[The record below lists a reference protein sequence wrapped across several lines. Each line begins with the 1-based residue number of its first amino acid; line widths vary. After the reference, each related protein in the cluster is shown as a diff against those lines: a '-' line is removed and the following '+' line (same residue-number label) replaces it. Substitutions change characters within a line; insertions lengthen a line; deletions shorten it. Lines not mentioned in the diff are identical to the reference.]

1 MKVAVYWTL
10 KKWYYYHN
18 FLANA
23 KFLYN
28 SFIGIWALKDVW
40 YPCVKLG
47 NKEMLEVEV
56 YEINKDILQKLD
68 ELEEVPDEYIRKTIE
83 ILAPNNTK
91 DMVFIYEYVGKIDK
105 IDYSVLKK
113 IRNAYTWVGKV

>member
-10 KKWYYYHN
+10 KKWYCYHH
-18 FLANA
+18 FLDNS
-23 KFLYN
+23 KFLYK

-40 YPCVKLG
+40 YPCVKLW
-47 NKEMLEVEV
+47 NKEQLEVEV
-56 YEINKDILQKLD
+56 YEINQNTLQKLD

-83 ILAPNNTK
+83 ISNPNNIK
-91 DMVFIYEYVGKIDK
+91 DVVFIYEYVGDIDK

-113 IRNAYTWVGKV
+113 IKNAYTWVGKV